1 VVTNE
6 ITTPVTDNATTT
18 INRNAAMTVEKVVDS
33 TEISAPGTLTYTITV
48 TNTGNVSLPGVVLTD
63 DLAGA
68 ATLTSGDDGDGIL
81 EVGEAWVYTATYNA
95 TQDDIDL
102 GTDLVNTA
110 SVITNEIT
118 TPVTDNAT
126 TTINR
131 NAAMTVEKVVDST
144 EISAPT
150 TLTYTITVTNTGN
163 VSLTGVVLTDAIVG
177 GSELSTSLQSGDTN
191 SNNILDVGEV
201 WVYTATYNATQ
212 DDIDLGTD
220 LVNTASVVTNEIT
233 TPVTDNAT
241 TTINRNAAMT
251 VEKSVDH
258 TEINAPTLLTY
269 TITVS
274 NIGNISLTGVVLTDA
289 IVGGPELSTSLQ
301 SGDTNSNNILDV
313 GETWSFTATYDAT
326 QNDIDAGTT
335 LVNRAV
341 ADTDH
346 TDPESAEAST
356 TISQSAGWSMT
367 KSAAEEN
374 YETTGDILHYTIT
387 LTNDGNVSIGN
398 IVVIDPGADAG
409 IVKYENGDTDN
420 DNRLDP
426 DETWT
431 FSAIHTVTMADIISG
446 TIVNI
451 AQATG
456 FSSTT
461 APVDAI
467 SDTVT
472 VQLRNLPPTITCPAP
487 IITETSASTCDT
499 LITGG
504 LAATY
509 DDPNN
514 NIATVTWEMTGATT
528 AISPATG
535 INDIT
540 SFRFNPGIT
549 TVTYTVTDAFGLS
562 ATCSF
567 TITVE
572 ENTAPVAACRDI
584 DVYLDPATGIAT
596 ITASDIDNG
605 SYDNCTIAS
614 LSVSRTEFNCTDL
627 GANAVILTVTDAAG
641 NSSTCEATVTVH
653 YSVDPNPAVT
663 PDNTVICNGGTIN
676 LALTSQIPSTT
687 WTWHVNS
694 PAGITGTSDDNSGQ
708 FTTINQTIFNSAPVA
723 QQLTYNIT
731 PRVYGACDLEQI
743 TASVRVNPTPVI
755 EANSADTILCYGD
768 ATVINIHNMNPHVK
782 GKWVYDL
789 QVEAEPGISGF
800 SASSRQTSPTDLT
813 ERLFNT
819 ATSDR
824 KVVYSFTPRIIL
836 PDGSQECEGET
847 VTVTLTVHPLLTYN
861 SELSDYNGYNI
872 SCFGY
877 HNGSIRLT
885 PTVDLA
891 PFTYTWR
898 GPNGYLATNDTGYVS
913 DLYAGDYIITIT
925 DRHGCNVID
934 TITLTEPDKLS
945 MTYLLSES
953 NDMLFNINCHGA
965 GTGWAAIDPVNNV
978 GAVNYVWLDYTTHD
992 SLRTNMKAGI
1002 YDLTIIDANNC
1013 RADSTL
1019 ELTEPPAIELTFN
1032 VVHTYCSDMP
1042 DGEIALTPTGGSP
1055 LGGYTFQWSNGETTQ
1070 DLVGIL
1076 PGLYTV
1082 DVTDYNGC
1090 AVSGS
1095 ILVKPKNEMCL
1106 IIPKAFSPN
1115 GDGYN
1120 DTWEIENNGLYPDMK
1135 IKIFNRWGQKL
1146 WESENGYPHPWD
1158 GRSNGVRLPIDSYHY
1173 TIEIN
1178 NNSKPIIGTITI
1190 VYSSNDR

>member
-1 VVTNE
+1 
-6 ITTPVTDNATTT
+6 
-18 INRNAAMTVEKVVDS
+18 
-33 TEISAPGTLTYTITV
+33 
-48 TNTGNVSLPGVVLTD
+48 
-63 DLAGA
+63 
-68 ATLTSGDDGDGIL
+68 
-81 EVGEAWVYTATYNA
+81 
-95 TQDDIDL
+95 
-102 GTDLVNTA
+102 
-110 SVITNEIT
+110 
-118 TPVTDNAT
+118 
-126 TTINR
+126 
-131 NAAMTVEKVVDST
+131 
-144 EISAPT
+144 
-150 TLTYTITVTNTGN
+150 
-163 VSLTGVVLTDAIVG
+163 
-177 GSELSTSLQSGDTN
+177 
-191 SNNILDVGEV
+191 
-201 WVYTATYNATQ
+201 
-212 DDIDLGTD
+212 
-220 LVNTASVVTNEIT
+220 
-233 TPVTDNAT
+233 
-241 TTINRNAAMT
+241 MT

-567 TITVE
+567 TVTVE
-572 ENTAPVAACRDI
+572 DNTAPAAICRDV
-584 DVYLDPATGIAT
+584 DVYLDLATGVST
-596 ITASDIDNG
+596 ITAADIDGG